1 MANSFPVRKTSM
13 AGLLSLSSTWQT
25 TARANSSSDSANTRK
40 TALKSPDAAFF
51 IGSTTHEQAATIIRY
66 HGFMEQTVEIA
77 GQTVSIHYSGNTLV
91 SYDPIVYLHSLKGNG
106 SEVWGQCQSLNCPPF
121 TLISIPTPNW
131 NNPLTPWK
139 CSRVCSQKISLSRET
154 PDSTFF
160 SLKQWSPK
168 PSSISKQRHII
179 AALRAILW
187 QGYSLL
193 GHRSTPLS
201 SMLLQAHRARC
212 GIPTSANTYQSIPLR
227 RNLCALIFPSVQ
239 KKQKHPAAF
248 FAAFR
253 KEQKALFRRFRKKA
267 LKPSLSQIP
276 ETTSKNP
283 TCAWPRVSVGCFANS
298 IDRTGLLN
306 TFMVFAL

>member
-1 MANSFPVRKTSM
+1 M

-25 TARANSSSDSANTRK
+25 TARANSSNDSANTAKRRWNYP
-40 TALKSPDAAFF
+40 APFF
-51 IGSTTHEQAATIIRY
+51 IGDTAYGQATEKIRY
-66 HGFMEQTVEIA
+66 HRAMGQTVEIA
-77 GQTVSIHYSGNTLV
+77 GQTVSIHYSGNALV

-131 NNPLTPWK
+131 NNSLTPWK
-139 CSRVCSQKISLSRET
+139 CEGLFAEDKPFEGNARQHLLQLET
-154 PDSTFF
+154 MVAQTEQHLETTPHH
-160 SLKQWSPK
+160 
-168 PSSISKQRHII
+168 RCI
-179 AALRAILW
+179 A
-187 QGYSLL
+187 GYSLAGL
-193 GHRSTPLS
+193 FATWAPFNTTLFDA
-201 SMLLQAHRARC
+201 LA
-212 GIPTSANTYQSIPLR
+212 SASGSLWYPDFSEYVSINTFAKKP
-227 RNLCALIFPSVQ
+227 LCAYFPSVQ

>member
-1 MANSFPVRKTSM
+1 
-13 AGLLSLSSTWQT
+13 
-25 TARANSSSDSANTRK
+25 
-40 TALKSPDAAFF
+40 
-51 IGSTTHEQAATIIRY
+51 
-66 HGFMEQTVEIA
+66 MEQTVEIA

-131 NNPLTPWK
+131 NNSLTPWK
-139 CSRVCSQKISLSRET
+139 CEGLFAEDKPFEGNARQHLLQLET
-154 PDSTFF
+154 MVAQTEQHLETTPHH
-160 SLKQWSPK
+160 
-168 PSSISKQRHII
+168 RCI
-179 AALRAILW
+179 A
-187 QGYSLL
+187 GYSLL

-306 TFMVFAL
+306 KFMVFAL